1 MKKLLLLVVLVLYAG
16 TAAAEEGMWT
26 MDQLG
31 MLDLQSKGLRVNAE
45 DVYTPGESCLADAA
59 VLLGGGSSAFVS
71 PNGLL
76 LTNHHVAFGAVQ
88 RASTQ
93 GTDYL
98 TDGFLARSYSEE
110 IQAPGVS
117 AQIIIEMRDVTEEVL
132 KAATGKK
139 DLVKRQRAIDEKIQK
154 MTDKIEKGADDISA
168 RVAAMYNGAE
178 YKLYVYKRF
187 DDVRIVY
194 MPPLAI
200 GNYGGEIDN
209 WMWPRHTGD
218 FAFARVYCSPDG
230 EGRKYDEDNIPY
242 RPRTWLQVSTSD
254 LDEGDFAF
262 SLGFP
267 GSTTRYRT
275 SHSAS
280 YWHELFLP
288 KMLKQFDDQLA
299 ALDMVAGDSPEA
311 QMRVLG
317 MKKGLQNVQKNWGG
331 MLASMNKYNFVDEKR
346 AEEAAVQA
354 FVDADPKLKSEY
366 GSVLN
371 DIEQLYVDVRARK
384 DHSDALD
391 MFGGRGSVIA
401 GVAGT
406 AVYFAKEREKPK
418 SKRDPF
424 FSEEDVERIL
434 FRMDS
439 RYMEYFEPA
448 ERWSLKYALEN
459 AAELPD
465 DKRIVGLNYILKDS
479 ARSIDEWVDHIIS
492 NTKLDDKE
500 YAKTLFDKSSKELA
514 ALDDPLINLG
524 LAIYDEADA
533 QREADEEF
541 GAKINVLRKK
551 FNEARK
557 LWKGGVMYP
566 DANRTLRFS
575 GGTIKGYRPK
585 DAVTYYP
592 FTKLEGVLDK
602 DTGEQ
607 PFNMPDKLKKLY
619 LEKNFGRWADPELGD
634 VPVAF
639 LVNCDG
645 TGGSSGSPVLNGKGE
660 MIGIAFDGVIE
671 SRLGDWKY
679 VPEVTREICVDMRYV
694 LFVTEK
700 YAGAGFLLEELGV
713 KAGDS

>member
-1 MKKLLLLVVLVLYAG
+1 MKKLVVCVALVLFAG
-16 TAAAEEGMWT
+16 NAAAEEGMWT
-26 MDQLG
+26 LDQLG
-31 MLDLQSKGLRVNAE
+31 MLDLNSKGLRISVENI
-45 DVYTPGESCLADAA
+45 YTRDGDCIADAA

-98 TDGFLARSYSEE
+98 TNGFLARSYSEE
-110 IQAPGVS
+110 LEAPGVS
-117 AQIIIEMRDVTEEVL
+117 AQVIVEMRDVTDEVL
-132 KAATGKK
+132 KAARGEK
-139 DLVKRQRAIDEKIQK
+139 DLVKRQDKIDRKIQE
-154 MTDKIEKGADDISA
+154 MTDKIEKGKDDISA
-168 RVAAMYNGAE
+168 SVASMFSGAE

-218 FAFARVYCSPDG
+218 FAFARVYMSPDG
-230 EGRKYDEDNIPY
+230 EGRKYNEENIPY
-242 RPRTWLQVSTSD
+242 RPKTWLQVSTSD

-267 GSTTRYRT
+267 GHTTRYRT
-275 SHSAS
+275 SNSAS

-288 KMLKQFDDQLA
+288 KMLQQFDDQIE
-299 ALDMVAGDSPEA
+299 ALDAVAAGSPEA

-331 MLASMNKYNFVDEKR
+331 MFASMNRYNFVDEKR
-346 AEEAAVQA
+346 REEDQIRA
-354 FVDADPKLKSEY
+354 FVNANEEYRKEY
-366 GSVLN
+366 GDVLN
-371 DIEQLYVDVRARK
+371 DIAELYVDVRARK
-384 DHSDALD
+384 DHDDALD
-391 MFGGRGSVIA
+391 LFGGRGSVIT

-418 SKRDPF
+418 KERDPF
-424 FSEEDVERIL
+424 FSEEDVERAAYRL
-434 FRMDS
+434 DS

-448 ERWSLKYALEN
+448 ERWSLKYALDN
-459 AAELPD
+459 ASKLPD
-465 DKRIVGLNYILKDS
+465 DKRVVGLDYILKDS
-479 ARSIDEWVDHIIS
+479 SKSIDDWVDHIVS
-492 NTKLDDKE
+492 NTKLADKE
-500 YAKTLFDKSSKELA
+500 FAKSLYEVSSKELA
-514 ALDDPLINLG
+514 ALNDPLIDLA
-524 LAIYDEADA
+524 LAIYPDEDERRDQDEA
-533 QREADEEF
+533 F
-541 GAKINVLRKK
+541 SAKIDALRKK
-551 FNEARK
+551 FIEARR

-575 GGTIKGYRPK
+575 NGVIKGYKPR
-585 DAVTYYP
+585 DAVTYAP
-592 FTKLEGVLDK
+592 FTKLSGVYEK
-602 DTGEQ
+602 DTGEE
-607 PFNMPDKLKKLY
+607 PFDMPKKLKSLY
-619 LEKNFGRWADPELGD
+619 LAKDYGRWTDPELGE

-639 LVNCDG
+639 IADLDG
-645 TGGSSGSPVLNGKGE
+645 TGGSSGSPVLNADGK

-671 SRLGDWKY
+671 SRLGDWKF

-700 YAGAGFLLEELGV
+700 YAGADFLLKELGV
-713 KAGDS
+713 QTVDS